1 MTAAAARLGEH
12 DKRAAEA
19 QQAEVAERART
30 AEAAEQAQQ
39 AEAAELARKAE
50 APVIRLLLAAPG
62 GGGLCYYPLPYCA
75 VSAPQCCALTLLRY
89 HQAAHSSAPSSRGWV
104 DPPRLWPRCSILC
117 RPVAWACH
125 PMCDQP

>member
-75 VSAPQCCALTLLRY
+75 VDAPQCCALLSYDTTRRC
-89 HQAAHSSAPSSRGWV
+89 APRHHPAGRGW
-104 DPPRLWPRCSILC
+104 IL
-117 RPVAWACH
+117 RGSGRGARYSAGLSPGPVALCVTN
-125 PMCDQP
+125 